1 MKKLLTAATWL
12 TLMSFALK
20 GLGMLFRAYL
30 SSRMGSVGLGL
41 YQLIMSVYSVFA
53 TFATSGFT
61 VSVSRLA
68 AERLGEGR
76 GRSGALRVLCVA
88 SAVAFGLGVLSF
100 IVLFCGAPY
109 LAKSVICD
117 YRTAQPL
124 RLLAFSMP
132 FMALSACL
140 KGYLM
145 AIGQIYKPSAA
156 SLFEQLAKIG
166 ITVYIFDVVYT
177 NIKEPAALCTALV
190 TGITA
195 GEVLSYVFLFLLYL
209 FFSGRTKE
217 TPISEAPAATLKS
230 VCRVTLPIAVGGYL
244 STLLHST
251 ESVLLPIQL
260 IRFGGDRS
268 TALSELGIIRGLAI
282 PLLFFPYAF
291 LGALLSVKIPDVA
304 FLNTKADKSERNA
317 LVKKLLAVSAVVS
330 LATGVVFFVFPS
342 GMCRLFYGSADG
354 AHAVRVLAAV
364 TPFMYMETVSD
375 GLLKAID
382 EQKRTLAY
390 GVVNSVLRIAAVLS
404 LVPIFGSEG
413 YLWLLVASNTLSFLL
428 CFGRL
433 RRLCLC

>member
-1 MKKLLTAATWL
+1 MKKFLTAATWL
-12 TLMSFALK
+12 TLMSFVLK
-20 GLGMLFRAYL
+20 GLGMLFRGYL
-30 SSRMGSVGLGL
+30 SSRMGAVGLGL

-61 VSVSRLA
+61 MSVSRLA
-68 AERLGEGR
+68 AERLGDGK

-88 SAVAFGLGVLSF
+88 SGVAFGLGVLSF
-100 IVLFCGAPY
+100 AVLFCGADF
-109 LAKSVICD
+109 LARGVICD

-124 RLLAFSMP
+124 KLLAFSMP

-145 AIGQIYKPSAA
+145 AIGQIYKPSIA
-156 SLFEQLAKIG
+156 SLFEQIAKIG

-177 NIKEPAALCTALV
+177 GVKAPSTLCTALV

-195 GEVLSYVFLFLLYL
+195 GEVLSYVFLFLLYA

-217 TPISEAPAATLKS
+217 SPIAEHPAATLKS
-230 VCRVTLPIAVGGYL
+230 VVRVTVPIAAGGYM

-260 IRFGGDRS
+260 IRYGGDRS
-268 TALSELGIIRGLAI
+268 TSLAQLGIIRGMAI

-291 LGALLSVKIPDVA
+291 LGSLLSVKIPDVA
-304 FLNTKADKSERNA
+304 LLNTKESKHDRNV
-317 LVKKLLAVSAVVS
+317 LIRKILAVSAAVS
-330 LATGVVFFVFPS
+330 LATGAVFFLLPS
-342 GMCRLFYGSADG
+342 TLCRLFYGSAEG
-354 AHAVRVLAAV
+354 THAVRVLATV

-390 GVVNSVLRIAAVLS
+390 GTVNSVLRIAAVLTV
-404 LVPIFGSEG
+404 VPLFGSDG
-413 YLWLLVASNTLSFLL
+413 YLWLLVASNTLSFAL

-433 RRLCLC
+433 WRVTKC